1 VHLSCGSLIHTQLQ
15 AEPKKEAAP
24 AKEAAAPAKKA
35 AAPKVNALTKK
46 ILSKDM
52 TPKAAEQGF
61 TGKQVEHKDGKT
73 GTADWHNEYGVTAL
87 HTKEQNLRADPEK
100 AKEAKKAAAPAKK
113 ATAPK
118 VDALTK
124 KILTKD
130 MTPKAAEQGFT
141 GKQVEHKDG
150 KTKTDDWHNEYGV
163 TALHTKTQN
172 LRADPKKAKEAK
184 KAAAPAK
191 KAAAPKIDALTKKV
205 LTKDMTPKAAE
216 QGFTGKQVEHKDG
229 KTGTADWHNEYGDSV
244 SALHVETKH
253 MRADP
258 KKAKKAEKAKK
269 DAAAP
274 AKKGGKKMDLMKPMT
289 PKAAEQ
295 GFTGKAVE
303 HKDGKTKT
311 DDWHNEYGHE
321 SAPKADKPAPKK
333 AGSERMVPAS
343 MLLVAAALFLAQ

>member
-1 VHLSCGSLIHTQLQ
+1 LICALCVHLSCGSFIHGKVSSHLQ

-24 AKEAAAPAKKA
+24 AKKEAAAPAKKA

-46 ILSKDM
+46 ILAKDM

-73 GTADWHNEYGVTAL
+73 GTADWHNEYGNSVSAL
-87 HTKEQNLRADPEK
+87 HTQ
-100 AKEAKKAAAPAKK
+100 
-113 ATAPK
+113 
-118 VDALTK
+118 
-124 KILTKD
+124 
-130 MTPKAAEQGFT
+130 
-141 GKQVEHKDG
+141 
-150 KTKTDDWHNEYGV
+150 
-163 TALHTKTQN
+163 TQH
-172 LRADPKKAKEAK
+172 LRADPKKAAAPAK

-191 KAAAPKIDALTKKV
+191 KAAAPKVDALTKKV

-216 QGFTGKQVEHKDG
+216 QGFTGKQVAHKDG

-244 SALHVETKH
+244 SALHVQTKH

-269 DAAAP
+269 DAGGAP
-274 AKKGGKKMDLMKPMT
+274 AKKEGKKMDLMKPMT

-295 GFTGKAVE
+295 GFTGKQVQ

-311 DDWHNEYGHE
+311 NDWHNEYGHE
-321 SAPKADKPAPKK
+321 VARKAEEPPPKK